1 VLTTANLVK
10 MYIGISFIS
19 VPKSIEETGIYAS
32 LIGFLYVIL
41 MNVFCVY
48 ILLKARNRFKRQEIV
63 DICDLAAVLY
73 GDWLRPYMSALL
85 ICTNAIFLMAYIM
98 FFGTQS
104 DQLMCKTLKKRECGH
119 AYQYSFV
126 IILFLLPIVLL
137 RRLAAV
143 GIFSIVILCFTFL
156 ALGII
161 VYMCSKIYYMTPQ
174 EVNDEYHLD
183 LTEDDRNYNYW
194 DTSMLPLF
202 CATMMTLFEGNQQ
215 ILNVYA
221 EADRP

>member
-1 VLTTANLVK
+1 

-19 VPKSIEETGIYAS
+19 VPKSIQETGILAS
-32 LIGFLYVIL
+32 IIGFVYIIL
-41 MNVFCVY
+41 MNIFCVY
-48 ILLKARNRFKRQEIV
+48 ILLKARNRFKREEIV

-85 ICTNAIFLMAYIM
+85 VSTNGIFLMAYIM

-104 DQLMCKTLKKRECGH
+104 DQLMCKTLKTRECGH
-119 AYQYSFV
+119 NYQYSF
-126 IILFLLPIVLL
+126 IILLILLPIILM

-143 GIFSIVILCFTFL
+143 GFFSIFILCFTFL

-161 VYMCSKIYYMTPQ
+161 VYMCSKIYIMTPQ
-174 EVNDEYHLD
+174 EVNDEYHLP
-183 LTEDDRNYNYW
+183 LTEEDRNYNYW

-202 CATMMTLFEGNQQ
+202 CATMMTLFEGKQQ